1 MSPSNLIDVRGPR
14 FAATITTLVLAS
26 ALLTQSIWLLL
37 AQTVVFAI
45 GAGLGPHR
53 SPYGLLFRKLVK
65 ARLAPPTEF
74 EDLKPPQF
82 AQLVGLLFSV
92 VALIGAVLDVP
103 VIFAG
108 AVSAALAAAFL
119 NSVFGYCLG
128 CEMYLLIKRVT
139 HHSNSIRAFVA
150 R

>member
-1 MSPSNLIDVRGPR
+1 MSPSNLIDARGPR
-14 FAATITTLVLAS
+14 FAATITTLILAS
-26 ALLTQSIWLLL
+26 TLLIQSVWLLL

-74 EDLKPPQF
+74 EDARPPQF
-82 AQLVGLLFSV
+82 AQLVGLLFGV
-92 VALIGAVLDVP
+92 VALIGAALDVP

-128 CEMYLLIKRVT
+128 CEMYLLIKRVS
-139 HHSNSIRAFVA
+139 HHSNPIRAFVA
-150 R
+150 K

>member
-1 MSPSNLIDVRGPR
+1 MSPSNLIDARGPR
-14 FAATITTLVLAS
+14 FAASITTLVLAS
-26 ALLTQSIWLLL
+26 ALLAQSVWVLL

-53 SPYGLLFRKLVK
+53 SPYGLLFRTWVK
-65 ARLAPPTEF
+65 PHLAPPTEF
-74 EDLKPPQF
+74 EEVKPPQF
-82 AQLVGLLFSV
+82 AQLVGLLFGI
-92 VALIGAVLDVP
+92 VALVGVAFDVP
-103 VIFAG
+103 AVFIG

-128 CEMYLLIKRVT
+128 CEMYLLIKRV
-139 HHSNSIRAFVA
+139 SIQNKPIQAVVA